1 MDINEIILTTI
12 VGVICIF
19 IGYLIWFKKMLF
31 LIASYNDATFAG
43 DKEKLA
49 KEAGFVL
56 ILAGIMVIL
65 LPYFL
70 YFFGYMMGVI
80 YCGLMLIGLL
90 VIFLIKNK

>member
-19 IGYLIWFKKMLF
+19 TGYLIWFKKMLF
-31 LIASYNDATFAG
+31 LIAGYNDATFAG